1 MSEGTEY
8 ILGGTLT
15 EQERLIAQ
23 AAGLTPEANMLLDAV
38 DVRPGWRAI
47 DFGCG
52 PIGILPLLVERVGV
66 AGKVVGLERE
76 SRFVKMARSIMAERG
91 LENVEIV
98 EADANASGLASDS
111 FDFAHERLVILQ
123 QPNPQAILGEMV
135 RVVRPGG
142 IVATED
148 IDEVSWLCYPP
159 HPAWNRLFQALLS
172 LCAVWGVDP
181 FIGRRLPSLLR
192 SVGLIDV
199 RAEVR
204 LRLDQPGEYRR
215 MQLLWLIESMRTP
228 MAARGILPEADIAA
242 LMADLRRHLEDPE
255 TIVVREMLMQAWGR
269 KPG

>member
-38 DVRPGWRAI
+38 DV
-47 DFGCG
+47 GCG

-111 FDFAHERLVILQ
+111 
-123 QPNPQAILGEMV
+123 
-135 RVVRPGG
+135 
-142 IVATED
+142 
-148 IDEVSWLCYPP
+148 
-159 HPAWNRLFQALLS
+159 
-172 LCAVWGVDP
+172 
-181 FIGRRLPSLLR
+181 
-192 SVGLIDV
+192 
-199 RAEVR
+199 
-204 LRLDQPGEYRR
+204 
-215 MQLLWLIESMRTP
+215 
-228 MAARGILPEADIAA
+228 
-242 LMADLRRHLEDPE
+242 
-255 TIVVREMLMQAWGR
+255 
-269 KPG
+269 